1 MKLLER
7 CSPEVRRKRSTS
19 GMSGRCRWRAIVDSV
34 IRSGLSLPAA
44 TSRAISRVA
53 SVISVRPP

>member
-1 MKLLER
+1 
-7 CSPEVRRKRSTS
+7 
-19 GMSGRCRWRAIVDSV
+19 MSGRCRWRAIVDSV